1 MKIIAAESSDATID
15 NADIITTV
23 TTSKKP
29 VFDANKVKKN
39 AHINGVGSYTPE
51 MQEIPGDI
59 LVKANKIFVDTRD
72 GAINESGDLINP
84 IKDGLIQKEKI
95 NGELGEVINGVIKG
109 RENDDEMTFFKTTG
123 SAVLDLVA
131 AQKIYE
137 MAKVKKVGQMV
148 DL

>member
-1 MKIIAAESSDATID
+1 
-15 NADIITTV
+15 
-23 TTSKKP
+23 
-29 VFDANKVKKN
+29 
-39 AHINGVGSYTPE
+39 

-72 GAINESGDLINP
+72 GAINESGDLIKP
-84 IKDGLIQKEKI
+84 IQSGLIKKEKI
-95 NGELGEVINGVIKG
+95 NGELGEVINGLMKG
-109 RENDDEMTFFKTTG
+109 RESDDEMTFFKTTG

-137 MAKVKKVGQMV
+137 MAKAKKVGQMV